1 MLTFSGGVSDPRNTT
16 LIKMF
21 NIIDIG
27 ERAGSGIPNIYS
39 IWDKQGWEAP
49 IITEDFEPARI
60 TFSLSVMTE
69 EKNLSTVS
77 DKKALIK
84 TVDKKPLIKSDDK
97 KKIMELQ
104 KETIIEYLTEHV
116 SCRSSDI
123 AELLNIKLTRS
134 RDILNALIADGIVVA
149 EGANRNR
156 TYRLKENSI

>member
-1 MLTFSGGVSDPRNTT
+1 MPGT
-16 LIKMF
+16 
-21 NIIDIG
+21 
-27 ERAGSGIPNIYS
+27 
-39 IWDKQGWEAP
+39 
-49 IITEDFEPARI
+49 ARGQSAAKCGKI
-60 TFSLSVMTE
+60 SVQ
-69 EKNLSTVS
+69 LWQWGRY
-77 DKKALIK
+77 IQ
-84 TVDKKPLIKSDDK
+84 
-97 KKIMELQ
+97 IMELQ

>member
-1 MLTFSGGVSDPRNTT
+1 
-16 LIKMF
+16 
-21 NIIDIG
+21 
-27 ERAGSGIPNIYS
+27 
-39 IWDKQGWEAP
+39 
-49 IITEDFEPARI
+49 
-60 TFSLSVMTE
+60 MTE